1 MTYWT
6 SSSGRIELN
15 LTPEQYSAGYHSS
28 ACDLDIGDLMQDP
41 DIFAQLIAVNPV
53 YLREEL
59 REYGAWDAE
68 DLVNHAA
75 NLARL
80 LWLAC
85 GDLVD
90 QEVENEN

>member
-15 LTPEQYSAGYHSS
+15 LTPAQYSAGYHSGQ
-28 ACDLDIGDLMQDP
+28 CDADIGELMRDP
-41 DIFAQLIAVNPV
+41 EIFAQLVAVNPIH
-53 YLREEL
+53 LREEL
-59 REYGAWDAE
+59 REYGAWDDD
-68 DLVNHAA
+68 DLASHAA

-90 QEVENEN
+90 QEAA

>member
-1 MTYWT
+1 
-6 SSSGRIELN
+6 
-15 LTPEQYSAGYHSS
+15 
-28 ACDLDIGDLMQDP
+28 MQDP

-68 DLVNHAA
+68 DLANHAA

-90 QEVENEN
+90 QEAA

>member
-6 SSSGRIELN
+6 SSSGRIELD
-15 LTPEQYSAGYHSS
+15 LTVEQYSSGYHSG
-28 ACDLDIGDLMQDP
+28 ACDLDIEDLMQQSA
-41 DIFAQLIAVNPV
+41 ISSQLAKVNPAL
-53 YLREEL
+53 LREEL
-59 REYGAWDAE
+59 REYGAWDAKE
-68 DLVNHAA
+68 LADHPA

-90 QEVENEN
+90 QEVK